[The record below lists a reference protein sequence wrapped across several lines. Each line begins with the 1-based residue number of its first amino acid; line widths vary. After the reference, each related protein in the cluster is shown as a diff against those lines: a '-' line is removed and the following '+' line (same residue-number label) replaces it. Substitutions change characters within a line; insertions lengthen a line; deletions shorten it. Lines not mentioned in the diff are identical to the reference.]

1 MNDKQL
7 IAFEIVEEHY
17 NKFHNPTN
25 KNRKKQGKN
34 DQLFLEITGKP
45 GVGKS
50 FLIDSFRDL
59 IGPNLTIVCQTGKAA
74 VNVKGSTINK
84 TFGLPINMFH

>member
-1 MNDKQL
+1 M
-7 IAFEIVEEHY
+7 
-17 NKFHNPTN
+17 
-25 KNRKKQGKN
+25 
-34 DQLFLEITGKP
+34 FLEITGKP

-59 IGPNLTIVCQTGKAA
+59 LGPKVTILCQTGKAA

-84 TFGLPINMFH
+84 TFGIPINMHHYVPLSGKALKNKMVDYDDVQ